1 MRGIYIIYIILH
13 YKYSHPFVS
22 TSRYHRR
29 SEAHNS
35 PTISY
40 NSASRKNKSRSC
52 ENKSASCEALRAIF
66 LNNRATHHESDYEV
80 SNFPIHFNSL
90 LSSKRNDFLM
100 MSLWKLT
107 DFYLPLQTKAR
118 HGQIHQSFQCEGGRR
133 SQSYAKLK
141 VIR

>member
-22 TSRYHRR
+22 ASRYHRR

-100 MSLWKLT
+100 MS
-107 DFYLPLQTKAR
+107 FVEAHGFLPTFADKSKTWPNTSILSPTLVLR
-118 HGQIHQSFQCEGGRR
+118 GFQ
-133 SQSYAKLK
+133 
-141 VIR
+141 